1 MGSCAGRRNDFQG
14 SILKERGCC
23 LPILAIA
30 SREVTMRLT
39 RTIRSA
45 LFIALLLALAAIAL
59 LEGWRAQPV
68 GEPTLRADPVCTHGY
83 APYGCYPV
91 PARGGD
97 LGWLERL

>member
-1 MGSCAGRRNDFQG
+1 
-14 SILKERGCC
+14 
-23 LPILAIA
+23 
-30 SREVTMRLT
+30 MRLT

-45 LFIALLLALAAIAL
+45 LFIALLSALAAIAL

-68 GEPTLRADPVCTHGY
+68 GELTLRADPVCTHGY
-83 APYGCYPV
+83 ATYGCYPV

>member
-1 MGSCAGRRNDFQG
+1 
-14 SILKERGCC
+14 
-23 LPILAIA
+23 
-30 SREVTMRLT
+30 MRTT

-45 LFIALLLALAAIAL
+45 LFIALLLVLATVAL
-59 LEGWRAQPV
+59 LEGWLTQPV
-68 GEPTLRADPVCTHGY
+68 LEPALRADPVCTHGY

>member
-1 MGSCAGRRNDFQG
+1 MASGGVTIPRTR
-14 SILKERGCC
+14 
-23 LPILAIA
+23 PIP
-30 SREVTMRLT
+30 SP
-39 RTIRSA
+39 RSTP
-45 LFIALLLALAAIAL
+45 LLLALAAIAL